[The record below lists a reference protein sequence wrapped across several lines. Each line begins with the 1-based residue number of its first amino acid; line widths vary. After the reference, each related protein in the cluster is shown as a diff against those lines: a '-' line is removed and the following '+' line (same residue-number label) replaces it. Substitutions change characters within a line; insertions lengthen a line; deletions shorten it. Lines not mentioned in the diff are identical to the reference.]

1 MDSPNFFPI
10 GNPLKNKTM
19 AQAQIGVIG
28 LGVMGANLARNFS
41 NHKIPT
47 VVYNR
52 TTEIME
58 NLVAEHGNNYLFG
71 EKELNEFVARLQTP
85 RRILIMVKAGAPV
98 DNVIEGLLPHL
109 DKDDILIDGGNSNF
123 RDTIQREKSLS
134 KKGIHFV
141 GMGVS
146 GGEEGALNGPS
157 IMPGGSLHA
166 WKSLKPLLESIAA
179 RDFDNNPCV
188 THVGENGAGHY
199 VKMVHNGIE
208 YAVMQLMAEGYDMV
222 RSIYKLPANEISS
235 IFKTYNQGKL
245 KSFLFEIAITVLAKK
260 DDRAEGFL
268 VDQILDKAGQKG
280 TGQWTSIDGFERGVA
295 ISTINAAVT
304 ARSLSAEKARRTRL
318 AGLAPIRVTSKGQ
331 IPLEEFTARL
341 ESALYASMLI
351 SYAQGYDLIQHASD
365 EHAWNINL
373 SEISRIWEGGCI
385 IRADLLNFLHKAY
398 ASSQKPDHLFDIP
411 EIQFALAE
419 SLADLRELTAYALQN
434 QVPAHAMTTAITYA
448 DALTQANGSANFIQG
463 LRDFFGAHTY
473 ERTNSEGSFHTNWT
487 S

>member
-1 MDSPNFFPI
+1 M
-10 GNPLKNKTM
+10 T
-19 AQAQIGVIG
+19 QAQIGVIG

-41 NHKIPT
+41 NQKIPT

-52 TTEIME
+52 TTEVME
-58 NLVAEHGNNYLFG
+58 NLVAEHGNDCLFG
-71 EKELNEFVARLQTP
+71 EKELNEFVARLETP

-98 DNVIEGLLPHL
+98 DNVIEKLLPHL

-123 RDTIQREKSLS
+123 SDTIQREKALS

-146 GGEEGALNGPS
+146 GGEEGALKGPS
-157 IMPGGSLHA
+157 IMPGGSSHA

-179 RDFDNNPCV
+179 RDFDDNPCV

-222 RSIYKLPANEISS
+222 RSIYKLPANEISA

-245 KSFLFEIAITVLAKK
+245 KSFLFEIAITVLAQK

-268 VDQILDKAGQKG
+268 VDKILDKAGQKG
-280 TGQWTSIDGFERGVA
+280 TGKWTSIDGFECGVA
-295 ISTINAAVT
+295 IPTINAAVT
-304 ARSLSAEKARRTRL
+304 ARSLSAEKARRTAL
-318 AGLAPIRVTSKGQ
+318 SEQYSEHVTLNEQ
-331 IPLEEFTARL
+331 IPLKEFIVQL
-341 ESALYASMLI
+341 ENALYAGMLI
-351 SYAQGYDLIQHASD
+351 SYAQGYDLIQRASD

-398 ASSQKPDHLFDIP
+398 ASSQKPGHLFAIPDI
-411 EIQFALAE
+411 EIPLKKALP
-419 SLADLRELTAYALQN
+419 DLREVTSYALRN
-434 QVPAHAMTTAITYA
+434 QVSTLGLSASLAYMDT
-448 DALTQANGSANFIQG
+448 LTSANGSANFIQG

-473 ERTNSEGSFHTNWT
+473 ERTDGEGSFHTNWT